1 MSKPTKTSEKDHLFS
16 NKQFVIFKS
25 LSYTIWF
32 DVKNLFASR
41 PVSRVIRW
49 YNKPGDITKE
59 FWEKA
64 IQFHGTFQRLKLQ
77 TVQFHSKNLTH
88 FTKLNS
94 FDIESNMLSQYSQN
108 LSDFTTFWA
117 NMCLFGVGKNIC
129 TVQFLDAQKPH
140 SWSTLKANVFIFLYI
155 SIRSFLLQRYSNI
168 LSTGGGLGKVWIIF
182 LRWLAGWA
190 S

>member
-1 MSKPTKTSEKDHLFS
+1 MIWRKEL
-16 NKQFVIFKS
+16 VCKS
-25 LSYTIWF
+25 
-32 DVKNLFASR
+32 
-41 PVSRVIRW
+41 PVSRIIRW

-94 FDIESNMLSQYSQN
+94 FDIGSNMLSQYSQN
-108 LSDFTTFWA
+108 LSDFTNFWA

-140 SWSTLKANVFIFLYI
+140 SWSTLKTNVCIFLYI
-155 SIRSFLLQRYSNI
+155 SIRSFLLQIYSNI
-168 LSTGGGLGKVWIIF
+168 LSAGGGLGKVWIIF
-182 LRWLAGWA
+182 LRWIAVWA